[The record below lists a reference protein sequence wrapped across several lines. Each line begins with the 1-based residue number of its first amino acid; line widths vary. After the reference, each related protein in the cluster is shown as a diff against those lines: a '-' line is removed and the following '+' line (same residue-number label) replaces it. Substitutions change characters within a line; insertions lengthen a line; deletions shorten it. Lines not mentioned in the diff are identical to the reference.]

1 MKSKQDIL
9 KFKTA
14 SKEEISSKVLDMK
27 KELMNLR
34 FQHSTGNLKDSSLL
48 RKTKKAIATLKSF
61 LTNNVETKTKK

>member
-1 MKSKQDIL
+1 MKSKENIL

-14 SKEEISSKVLDMK
+14 NKEEVSSKILDLK

-34 FQHSTGNLKDSSLL
+34 FQHTTGSLKDSSLL
-48 RKTKKAIATLKSF
+48 KKSKKAIATLKGF

>member
-14 SKEEISSKVLDMK
+14 SKEEVSSKILDLK
-27 KELMNLR
+27 KDLMNLR
-34 FQHSTGNLKDSSLL
+34 FQHTTSSLKDSSLL

-61 LTNNVETKTKK
+61 LTNNVDVKTKK

>member
-14 SKEEISSKVLDMK
+14 SKEEVSSKILDLK

-34 FQHSTGNLKDSSLL
+34 FQHTTGGLKDSSLL
-48 RKTKKAIATLKSF
+48 KKTKKTIATLKGF
-61 LTNNVETKTKK
+61 LTNNVDVKTKK